1 MNRFGQM
8 DEYDDEQK
16 EDHYNLIIRAIE
28 VFEKKL
34 PITEDFMAECHDM
47 ILSYYSNFINIPD
60 IRKPVVQDFE
70 YLKLMAET
78 NVMVI
83 NMVQPPIYIAEFY
96 QFCKHVILMLK
107 RLDELDAEEA
117 LDHQMSSLSIKTNRR
132 KLRK

>member
-16 EDHYNLIIRAIE
+16 EDHYNLIIRGIE

-34 PITEDFMAECHDM
+34 PITEDFMSECHDL
-47 ILSYYSNFINIPD
+47 ILSYYSSFINIPET
-60 IRKPVVQDFE
+60 RKPVVQDFE

-78 NVMVI
+78 NLMVV
-83 NMVQPPIYIAEFY
+83 NMVKPPIYIAEFY

-117 LDHQMSSLSIKTNRR
+117 LAHQMSTLSIKTNRR

>member
-1 MNRFGQM
+1 MDRFGQM
-8 DEYDDEQK
+8 DEYDDEQR
-16 EDHYNLIIRAIE
+16 ESHYNLIVKAIE

-34 PITEDFMAECHDM
+34 SITEDFMAECHDLV
-47 ILSYYSNFINIPD
+47 LSYYSNFINIPD

-78 NVMVI
+78 NVIVI

-107 RLDELDAEEA
+107 RLDELDAEKTLVDRMA
-117 LDHQMSSLSIKTNRR
+117 NLSIKTNRR